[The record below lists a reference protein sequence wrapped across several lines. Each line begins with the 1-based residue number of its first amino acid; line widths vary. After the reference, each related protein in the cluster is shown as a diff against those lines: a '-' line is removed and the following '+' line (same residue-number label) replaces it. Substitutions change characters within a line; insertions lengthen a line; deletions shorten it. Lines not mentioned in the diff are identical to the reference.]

1 MFQHSAN
8 KSSNSILFNS
18 IIGRTSHLNKKDQ
31 SPNSKSTLSNIKQGK
46 LTALKNSLREL
57 DMSLN
62 MERSENA
69 GSSSVISPNAS
80 FSISPKMMRGD
91 TITSEAS

>member
-1 MFQHSAN
+1 MLQHSAN
-8 KSSNSILFNS
+8 KSSNSFLLNS
-18 IIGRTSHLNKKDQ
+18 LIGRTSHLNKKDQ

-62 MERSENA
+62 MERSEYA
-69 GSSSVISPNAS
+69 GSSVISPNAS
-80 FSISPKMMRGD
+80 FSISPKMVRGE
-91 TITSEAS
+91 TTTSEAS

>member
-46 LTALKNSLREL
+46 LKAFKNSLREL

-62 MERSENA
+62 MEKSEYTR
-69 GSSSVISPNAS
+69 SSVLSPNAS
-80 FSISPKMMRGD
+80 FSISPKIMRGE